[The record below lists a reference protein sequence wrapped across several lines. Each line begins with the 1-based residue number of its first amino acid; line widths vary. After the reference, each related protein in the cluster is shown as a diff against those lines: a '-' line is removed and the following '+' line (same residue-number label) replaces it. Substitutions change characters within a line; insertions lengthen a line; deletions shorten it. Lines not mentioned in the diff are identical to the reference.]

1 MISCF
6 MKGVIFFL
14 LILPV
19 FLTGCA
25 MTENS
30 VEDVGQQFQQG
41 LQGEGKLTPN
51 NPTSDSFGPEYR

>member
-1 MISCF
+1 
-6 MKGVIFFL
+6 
-14 LILPV
+14 
-19 FLTGCA
+19 

-41 LQGEGKLTPN
+41 LHGEGKLTPN